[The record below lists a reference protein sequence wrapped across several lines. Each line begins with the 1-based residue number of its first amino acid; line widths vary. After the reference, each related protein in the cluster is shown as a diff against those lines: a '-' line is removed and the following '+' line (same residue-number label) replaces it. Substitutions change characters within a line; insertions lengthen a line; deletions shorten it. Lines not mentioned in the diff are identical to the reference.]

1 MDIIASQFAWKQALD
16 ILSPIRSSGGS
27 ATLPILNCVLIQAL
41 ETGLTLTRTDR
52 ERQLRAPL
60 LADQVTGQGE
70 IAVDARKLASLIAAL
85 PGGAQV
91 RARLSETGRLTLAA
105 SLGGR
110 TVSRFTLGTLPGCDF
125 PLMDLALDRE
135 REPGGASARAADPGP
150 AAVTG
155 AVTAGGQG
163 GGQAGGQAGGPAGV
177 TTGLTARLTLP
188 GHRLRAVLDATSF
201 AMAKQDVRYYLNGLL
216 FEWHGETLL
225 VVGTDGHRLADVG
238 LRVAI
243 AGDPGQ
249 AIVPAD
255 SVAILARIGAET
267 GDREVTLEV
276 NRNRLAVAWSGCELI
291 SKLIEG
297 RYPEWRRVVPK
308 YPQPAARWYLN
319 VADFAAALHR
329 VKILSHEQ
337 FHGVALEVREDEPRV
352 LYLSSSNTQR
362 DEAEE
367 AIPLEGPSATG
378 RWGFQIDYLLD
389 VLGHCP
395 VETVDICLGDAAQSA
410 LLTPATAGTDDDLDD
425 PEWVI
430 MPMLL

>member
-1 MDIIASQFAWKQALD
+1 MDIIANQTAWKQALD
-16 ILSPIRSSGGS
+16 ILSHIRSSSGS
-27 ATLPILNCVLIQAL
+27 AVLPILNCVLIQAL
-41 ETGLTLTRTDR
+41 DTGLTLTRTDR

-60 LADQVTGQGE
+60 HTDQVTGQGE
-70 IAVDARKLASLIAAL
+70 VAVDARKLASLIAAL
-85 PGGAQV
+85 PAAARV

-105 SLGGR
+105 TVGER

-163 GGQAGGQAGGPAGV
+163 GGQAGQTP
-177 TTGLTARLTLP
+177 GLTARLTLP
-188 GHRLRAVLDATSF
+188 GQRLRAVLDATSF

-216 FEWHGETLL
+216 LEWHGETLL
-225 VVGTDGHRLADVG
+225 LVGTDGHRLAHVG
-238 LRVAI
+238 LRAAI
-243 AGDPGQ
+243 DGDPGQ

-267 GDREVTLEV
+267 GDREVTMEV
-276 NRNRLAVAWSGCELI
+276 NRNRLAVAWHGCELI
-291 SKLIEG
+291 SKLIDG

-308 YPQPAARWYLN
+308 HPQPAARWVLN
-319 VADFAAALHR
+319 VAETTAALHR
-329 VKILSHEQ
+329 VKILSHEK
-337 FHGVALEVREDEPRV
+337 FHGVALEVREEQPQI
-352 LYLSSSNTQR
+352 LYLTTANTQA

-367 AIPLEGPSATG
+367 ALPLEAPCAAG

-389 VLGHCP
+389 VLSHCP
-395 VETVDICLGDAAQSA
+395 VATVDIRLGDASSSA
-410 LLTPATAGTDDDLDD
+410 LLTPGLAGTDDDLDD